1 MPQKGGAQPWDASTC
16 ASDVFKAKTSKDWE
30 GLKKLLAKVAEHN
43 YHCRE
48 LWTVPRSIPV
58 SFAECSR
65 ARIATLDRNPRLTI
79 STMTTAEACQHFAR
93 ERRNVVCAL
102 NFANGSTCGGGY
114 KTGATAQEE
123 DLCRQCP
130 TLYSTL
136 YNATKEGLYPFGPST
151 CRSASSPEK
160 YSDVLYTAGLAL
172 ARGGMEE
179 GYPLLS
185 ESEQVTVSMV
195 TAAAPNI
202 RFAKEISESELI
214 YNTVK
219 TIFVAPRLSEPEVN
233 TLILGAWGCG
243 AFGGDPKQIAELF
256 VRALI
261 SDSFGQMYKE
271 IHFAIPKLAPT
282 DNNYEVFTRVFEEF
296 SLKVEDLDLQ
306 PQQGRSASGAPA
318 SKGGKG
324 GKAGKGGGY

>member
-1 MPQKGGAQPWDASTC
+1 MSKRGGAQPWDA
-16 ASDVFKAKTSKDWE
+16 DNFLNEVFKAKSSKDWD
-30 GLKKLLAKVAEHN
+30 GLKKLLAKVADHN

-48 LWTVPRSIPV
+48 LWTVPRSVPV
-58 SFAECSR
+58 SFEECSK
-65 ARIATLDRNPRLTI
+65 ARIKKFDSDPRLSI
-79 STMTTAEACQHFAR
+79 STMTTAEACQHFAKD
-93 ERRNVVCAL
+93 RRSVVCAL

-114 KTGATAQEE
+114 KNGATAQEE

-151 CRSASSPEK
+151 GTSK

-172 ARGGMEE
+172 ARGGMED
-179 GYPLLS
+179 GYPLLP
-185 ESEQVTVSMV
+185 EDKQVTVSMV
-195 TAAAPNI
+195 AAAAPNI
-202 RFAKEISESELI
+202 RFASELSEPELI

-219 TIFVAPRLSEPEVN
+219 TIFVAPRLTEPEVN

-261 SDSFGQMYKE
+261 SDNFGQMYKE
-271 IHFAIPKLAPT
+271 IHFAIPKLSPT
-282 DNNYEVFTRVFEEF
+282 DVNYDVFAQVFKEF
-296 SLKVEDLDLQ
+296 SLKLEDLDQLPQ
-306 PQQGRSASGAPA
+306 PGGKA
-318 SKGGKG
+318 GGKG
-324 GKAGKGGGY
+324 GKGYR